1 MHETNFIVREP
12 LLDPKQR
19 VIGYELSWHL
29 EPNQVVTDDDLES
42 LIGFVAENVND
53 VLDQLG
59 VPKPHSVPDA
69 NIPDP
74 LMDHIALEDVTMELV
89 NLTGHRFNA
98 PQVQLHIG
106 G

>member
-1 MHETNFIVREP
+1 MTGP
-12 LLDPKQR
+12 
-19 VIGYELSWHL
+19 S
-29 EPNQVVTDDDLES
+29 VTVLASGLRATPAVENTPTIPVDIDL
-42 LIGFVAENVND
+42 GAENVND

-89 NLTGHRFNA
+89 NLTGHKFNA
-98 PQVQLHIG
+98 PRVQLNIG